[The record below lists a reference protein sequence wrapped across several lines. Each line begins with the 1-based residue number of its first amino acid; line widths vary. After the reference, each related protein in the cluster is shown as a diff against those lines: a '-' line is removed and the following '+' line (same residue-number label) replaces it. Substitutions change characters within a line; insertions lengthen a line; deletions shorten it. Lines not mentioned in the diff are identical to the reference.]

1 MRRARGGLRETALVW
16 FAVCAVAQAVQ
27 ENKAIPDSISLHVHK
42 VVNFDVDVPIR
53 KLVNERPQIMH
64 ATIGY
69 PRLYQGWGM
78 FAPNP
83 ITDDGTVVVDAYTID
98 GRRIDPFTGKE
109 PELDLT
115 HAQGL
120 GLGQIQQDY
129 FNRIRLDQ
137 NQVFRQGL
145 ADYLRAWHLRTGRP
159 QDELVAFDVYWVRDQ
174 CPRPG
179 EDKPY
184 ANEDIP
190 ILTWR
195 KPGYRRPHGAP
206 QIPPSPQLKS
216 ADTPQPPEKPNQPR
230 SFFGIRLPSI
240 WQ

>member
-1 MRRARGGLRETALVW
+1 M
-16 FAVCAVAQAVQ
+16 Q
-27 ENKAIPDSISLHVHK
+27 
-42 VVNFDVDVPIR
+42 
-53 KLVNERPQIMH
+53 

-83 ITDDGTVVVDAYTID
+83 ITDDGTVVVDGRTVD
-98 GRRIDPFTGKE
+98 GRRLDPFTGKE

-115 HAQGL
+115 RSDGL

-129 FNRIRLDQ
+129 FNRIRLDR
-137 NQVFRQGL
+137 NAVFRQGL
-145 ADYLRAWHLRTGRP
+145 SEYLRAWHLRTGRP
-159 QDELVAFDVYWVRDQ
+159 EDELVSFDVYWVRDQ

-179 EDKPY
+179 DRKPY
-184 ANEDIP
+184 DNETIP

-195 KPGYRRPHGAP
+195 KPGYRPRAGAP
-206 QIPPSPQLKS
+206 PIPPEPKTQS
-216 ADTPQPPEKPNQPR
+216 AETPQPPVKPSEPSR
-230 SFFGIRLPSI
+230 FFGIKLPRI